1 MGRKSYY
8 LKLVLAIIALLTA
21 LPLSLNLYI
30 EFTTPCPYDVGR
42 NVYSVKHILAGAK
55 IGVDEESRMLVG
67 ELMLHTLGVLL
78 YSKGDIGPKIVQAIL
93 QITSLLCMF
102 VALRKLYG
110 LLPAAV
116 SVIVASLYLSSPI
129 VNI

>member
-78 YSKGDIGPKIVQAIL
+78 YSKGDIGPKIVPKHMLLYAVNHLSGRCINNCKTRFL
-93 QITSLLCMF
+93 IKVQIFM
-102 VALRKLYG
+102 
-110 LLPAAV
+110 
-116 SVIVASLYLSSPI
+116 
-129 VNI
+129 